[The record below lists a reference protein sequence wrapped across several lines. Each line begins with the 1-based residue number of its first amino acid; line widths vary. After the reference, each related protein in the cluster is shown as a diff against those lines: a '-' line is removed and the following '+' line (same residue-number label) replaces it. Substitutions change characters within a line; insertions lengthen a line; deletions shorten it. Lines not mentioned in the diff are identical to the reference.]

1 VPRKHAVITFVLALT
16 SFLAT
21 AAGAVMLVAP
31 HALTAHAGQ
40 AMRAAQHAAG
50 APAAAA
56 AGTPGSQVGQEFP
69 LVAGAPAVPRP
80 GQPSRLVIPSI
91 GLDAPVV
98 EVGITVENGKP
109 VWETAAFA
117 VGFYRGSALPGT
129 RGNTVMA
136 GHISSPVSKKGDIF
150 RRLPE
155 VRIGDRIDVFVG
167 DRRVSYDVTEIKVVP
182 PTAVQVMAPMPDA
195 ILTLITCYPDGV
207 YSSRLVVVGRPVGQA
222 S

>member
-1 VPRKHAVITFVLALT
+1 
-16 SFLAT
+16 
-21 AAGAVMLVAP
+21 M
-31 HALTAHAGQ
+31 
-40 AMRAAQHAAG
+40 
-50 APAAAA
+50 
-56 AGTPGSQVGQEFP
+56 
-69 LVAGAPAVPRP
+69 VAGAPAVPRP

-167 DRRVSYDVTEIKVVP
+167 DRRVSYDVT
-182 PTAVQVMAPMPDA
+182 
-195 ILTLITCYPDGV
+195 
-207 YSSRLVVVGRPVGQA
+207 
-222 S
+222 